1 MLQNLSLLFYLKKAK
16 AKPNGEV
23 PIYLRIT
30 INGKR
35 SEIATK
41 RYVQPI
47 KWSTAKNRVSGT
59 NEEARTINTYL
70 EVLQAKAFEHVTTL
84 THKSTNVT
92 AEILKNQ
99 MLGIT
104 ENKKTLVEAYEY
116 HNDKMKALIGK
127 EYSDKTYSKY
137 VTSLM
142 HTRNFLKKKFK
153 LSDITLNDLK
163 YSFITDYEFYLR
175 AEANIGTNCTNKYL
189 THLKKIIRI
198 SYENEW
204 IEKDPF
210 KTFKM
215 QNEDVQ
221 KDFLTENQIQTLIA
235 KPFKITRLDQVRD
248 IFAFC
253 CFTGLS
259 FSDAAKL
266 SPDNIILG
274 VDGQEWLHINRT
286 KTKKKSRI
294 PILPQAKSILKKYE
308 NHPVTENK
316 GLCLPMLSNQKMNAY
331 LKEIG
336 DVCGFSLVLTMH
348 IARHTFA
355 TWALS
360 NGVPLE
366 TVAQILGHSSLKTTQ
381 IYAKLTDHKIAI
393 DTAVLRK
400 TSVFKTPL
408 KKLG

>member
-1 MLQNLSLLFYLKKAK
+1 M
-16 AKPNGEV
+16 
-23 PIYLRIT
+23 
-30 INGKR
+30 
-35 SEIATK
+35 
-41 RYVQPI
+41 
-47 KWSTAKNRVSGT
+47 
-59 NEEARTINTYL
+59 NT
-70 EVLQAKAFEHVTTL
+70 
-84 THKSTNVT
+84 
-92 AEILKNQ
+92 
-99 MLGIT
+99 
-104 ENKKTLVEAYEY
+104 
-116 HNDKMKALIGK
+116 KMKALIGK

-142 HTRNFLKKKFK
+142 HTKNFLKKKFK
-153 LSDITLNDLK
+153 LSDIMLNDLK
-163 YSFITDYEFYLR
+163 YSFITDYEYYLR

-215 QNEDVQ
+215 QNQDVQ
-221 KDFLTENQIQTLIA
+221 KDFLTENQIQTLIT

-274 VDGQEWLHINRT
+274 VDGKQWIHINRT
-286 KTKKKSRI
+286 KNKKKSRI
-294 PILPQAKSILKKYE
+294 PLLPQSIAILEKYQD
-308 NHPVTENK
+308 HPVTENK

-331 LKEIG
+331 LKEIA
-336 DVCGFSLVLTMH
+336 DVCGFQLVLTMH

-360 NGVPLE
+360 KGVPLE
-366 TVAQILGHSSLKTTQ
+366 TVGQILGHSSLKTTQ
-381 IYAKLTDHKIAI
+381 IYAKLTDHKIAN
-393 DTAVLRK
+393 DTQILSDSPISKKPKLR
-400 TSVFKTPL
+400 F
-408 KKLG
+408 G